1 MTDPSLIADD
11 DLTHR
16 DRLVGIRRVPY
27 PAGHTDGPAGVV
39 YKHVI
44 VICR

>member
-16 DRLVGIRRVPY
+16 DWLVGIRRVPY
-27 PAGHTDGPAGVV
+27 PAGRTDGPARVV
-39 YKHVI
+39 HQHVI
-44 VICR
+44 GICW

>member
-16 DRLVGIRRVPY
+16 DWLVGIRRVQF

-39 YKHVI
+39 HQHAI
-44 VICR
+44 GICW